1 MRVQSRA
8 DSYLSPLKDWNGRV
22 GLWSFDVETL
32 PYWWNELG
40 LNPAT
45 TAENKVFMFSDR
57 NLYRPAETMHLKG
70 IMRTLLD
77 NKLSVTPVEEV
88 QLTIGTV
95 GSVKLPSGR

>member
-1 MRVQSRA
+1 
-8 DSYLSPLKDWNGRV
+8 
-22 GLWSFDVETL
+22 
-32 PYWWNELG
+32 
-40 LNPAT
+40 
-45 TAENKVFMFSDR
+45 MFSDR